1 MLPISRFART
11 TVLSTVEPKA
21 LGEEVV
27 APYPNVY
34 IWRVRIPFDQFDH
47 PRNYLT
53 KLMRYNRL
61 LDARNPISELR
72 EFVDASVR
80 CWERRIPFGVYN
92 MTNSGSI
99 TTREVV
105 DMIAKSGVCEKEYTF
120 FESEAEFMHIAASTP
135 RSNCVMSSDK
145 LLRTGILLTEVH
157 DAIERDLHKWRKAGF
172 GQLLIGGLRFGSGHS
187 VDQPASRGGR
197 GTGSVYLS

>member
-1 MLPISRFART
+1 M
-11 TVLSTVEPKA
+11 
-21 LGEEVV
+21 
-27 APYPNVY
+27 
-34 IWRVRIPFDQFDH
+34 
-47 PRNYLT
+47 
-53 KLMRYNRL
+53 
-61 LDARNPISELR
+61 
-72 EFVDASVR
+72 
-80 CWERRIPFGVYN
+80 
-92 MTNSGSI
+92 
-99 TTREVV
+99 TREVV

>member
-1 MLPISRFART
+1 M
-11 TVLSTVEPKA
+11 EPKA
-21 LGEEVV
+21 LGEEVL

-135 RSNCVMSSDK
+135 RSNCVMSSWPDPAGE
-145 LLRTGILLTEVH
+145 T
-157 DAIERDLHKWRKAGF
+157 LHN
-172 GQLLIGGLRFGSGHS
+172 
-187 VDQPASRGGR
+187 
-197 GTGSVYLS
+197 